1 MFASVDTVPD
11 IRFPQPRPYPVLAKP
26 CTGPEQFVWSVHVA
40 EVSRA
45 RERERERVE
54 QSEASPYITE
64 TRSGLSHY
72 ANNQL
77 SAIPTR

>member
-11 IRFPQPRPYPVLAKP
+11 IRFPQPRPYPVLVKP
-26 CTGPEQFVWSVHVA
+26 RTGPEPFVWSVRVA

-45 RERERERVE
+45 REISRVE
-54 QSEASPYITE
+54 QSEVSPCITE